1 MDIVKAIEDAR
12 QAAEAAKEAA
22 MKVDIIISVKVFSS
36 TESLEVICILGWI
49 PALTEKK
56 YFF

>member
-36 TESLEVICILGWI
+36 TESLEVICILG
-49 PALTEKK
+49 
-56 YFF
+56 